1 MDNQAFLG
9 RMANGV
15 ILVPQVNQGVLEMMD
30 YQEELGLLVS
40 QVIQDKMGS
49 LETLVNKVEMDSK
62 GKEDSLEYQVSLEK
76 MDR

>member
-30 YQEELGLLVS
+30 YQEESGLLVS